1 MLRSILKLQ
10 LNKVLIRNF
19 SSTTVKSSLSLSLR
33 GNSNGY
39 IQKLETLGG
48 GKAHV
53 IQNDLFE
60 ELGGTDLH
68 PDPIHHLFS
77 SVSGCQNI
85 TAKKVSEDLGIK
97 IGKADIQT
105 DSSLSLVLK
114 DPKKYPGFKID
125 TLKVVYEVETNA
137 TDEQFDQLR
146 ELTEEL
152 CPIAQ
157 VFINSKGLQFDSIWV
172 KKPLLE

>member
-1 MLRSILKLQ
+1 MFLAVKILLLK
-10 LNKVLIRNF
+10 
-19 SSTTVKSSLSLSLR
+19 
-33 GNSNGY
+33 
-39 IQKLETLGG
+39 
-48 GKAHV
+48 
-53 IQNDLFE
+53 
-60 ELGGTDLH
+60 
-68 PDPIHHLFS
+68 
-77 SVSGCQNI
+77 
-85 TAKKVSEDLGIK
+85 K

-172 KKPLLE
+172 KKPLIE